1 MPISP
6 GQEWG
11 GPITGPPDV
20 TVDGNDADLA
30 AAVAAHPGGLVR
42 FTAGPDSDV
51 ARAVALDGREPER
64 EVPVDALR
72 LDEGI
77 LACNMIVLGTPPD
90 RLRRMSSL
98 TSMTVTVDGRE
109 IFDGGATTVVVATG
123 QYLRGLDVVPRGH
136 PGDGRA
142 EIQVYAVPSGER
154 KALRARLASGTH
166 IPHPAITQTTGRRV
180 EITTRHRFGL
190 EVDGRPVKRRTLD
203 LTIEIVPSAYR
214 LLV

>member
-6 GQEWG
+6 GEEWG
-11 GPITGPPDV
+11 GSITGPPDA
-20 TVDGNDADLA
+20 TVRGDDADLA
-30 AAVAAHPGGLVR
+30 AAVAAHPGARLR
-42 FTAGPDSDV
+42 FQPGPASDV

-72 LDEGI
+72 LDDGT

-90 RLRRMSSL
+90 RLRRISSL

-142 EIQVYAVPSGER
+142 EIQVYAVPAGER

-166 IPHPAITQTTGRRV
+166 VPHPAIVQSSGRRV
-180 EITTRHRFGL
+180 EITTRHPFGL
-190 EVDGRPVKRRTLD
+190 EIDGRSVKRRVLD
-203 LTIEIVPSAYR
+203 HTVEIIPAAYR
-214 LLV
+214 LLL